1 MIQEERSFTLAFL
14 KMNFKATH
22 IIKRTGVE
30 VMLYCTHKDGGLIQ
44 LLDLHERS
52 VFCEPS
58 ELQELA
64 IGDVS
69 F

>member
-1 MIQEERSFTLAFL
+1 
-14 KMNFKATH
+14 MNFKATH

-64 IGDVS
+64 MGDVS